1 MCSHSYM
8 VTSQLFNASGVV
20 AHSGILQGQTTV
32 MSNAGLSSKSAG
44 QVHFADLC
52 VTRTG
57 EGWYIIFSDV
67 PDCKFDAQTM
77 LAAVC
82 DDNYVLSTTLKKRSQ
97 NIDVVGHDNPSHL
110 EFVSQPRN
118 TTSRFAIRGKSRIPW
133 VQVRLLDLHH
143 NPVTCSGRKLI
154 LRLHRHSH
162 QTRKRGRLISSCF
175 YYQYVTLHLFLH

>member
-1 MCSHSYM
+1 M
-8 VTSQLFNASGVV
+8 VTEQLFNDSGAVT
-20 AHSGILQGQTTV
+20 HSGILQGQTTV

-118 TTSRFAIRGKSRIPW
+118 TTS
-133 VQVRLLDLHH
+133 
-143 NPVTCSGRKLI
+143 
-154 LRLHRHSH
+154 
-162 QTRKRGRLISSCF
+162 
-175 YYQYVTLHLFLH
+175 